1 MASDIDEDY
10 TGETLTDL
18 ADKNVLVHKCKAKGD
33 SYKIVMMMMM
43 MMIIRL
49 EGEDASKCT
58 RLIYPKTVKSLAK
71 IKKQAKYV

>member
-10 TGETLTDL
+10 TGEILTDL
-18 ADKNVLVHKCKAKGD
+18 ADKNILVHKCKAKGD

-43 MMIIRL
+43 IIQV

>member
-1 MASDIDEDY
+1 MASEIDEDY

-43 MMIIRL
+43 MIIRV
-49 EGEDASKCT
+49 EGEDVSKCT